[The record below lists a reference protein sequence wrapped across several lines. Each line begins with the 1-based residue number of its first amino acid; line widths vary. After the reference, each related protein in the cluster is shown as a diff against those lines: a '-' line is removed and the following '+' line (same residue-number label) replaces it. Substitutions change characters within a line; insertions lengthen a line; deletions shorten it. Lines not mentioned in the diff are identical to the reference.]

1 VKFLLDVNASGPI
14 EDWLKQR
21 QHDVVLVASRDS
33 RMEDKDILEWAA
45 SEERIIITTDP
56 DFEEL
61 VWRGRRSHCGL
72 LRLENVP
79 RKQRLELL
87 EDVLRL
93 YAKPPE
99 DGALIVALLR
109 KVRVRQPFPADP
121 L

>member
-1 VKFLLDVNASGPI
+1 VKFLLDVNASGPV
-14 EDWLKQR
+14 EDWLKER
-21 QHDVVLVASRDS
+21 HHDVVLVASRDS
-33 RMEDKDILEWAA
+33 RMEDVDILEWAA
-45 SEERIIITTDP
+45 SEQRIIITTDP

-87 EDVLRL
+87 EDVFKEH
-93 YAKPPE
+93 AKALE
-99 DGALIVALLR
+99 ARALIVAFQK

-121 L
+121 S